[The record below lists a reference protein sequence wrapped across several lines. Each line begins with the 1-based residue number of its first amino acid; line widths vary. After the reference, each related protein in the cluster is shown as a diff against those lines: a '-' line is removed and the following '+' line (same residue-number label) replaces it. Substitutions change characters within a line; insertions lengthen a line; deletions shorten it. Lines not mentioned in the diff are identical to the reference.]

1 MAIKKF
7 DGKTSLYIQEL
18 KKELS
23 FLIGEMEVSIDYP
36 EYDFDNPFNDKLT
49 ARLKQIRN
57 KINQTIELSQ
67 TSRMIFEGIKIAILG
82 KA

>member
-1 MAIKKF
+1 
-7 DGKTSLYIQEL
+7 
-18 KKELS
+18 
-23 FLIGEMEVSIDYP
+23 MEVSIDYP

-67 TSRMIFEGIKIAILG
+67 TSENDLWRN
-82 KA
+82 